1 LYKEKEMKLTIT
13 KTTLSL
19 AIAMMITTAAN
30 AAPDSARP
38 MSASTSPNAVGA
50 AASGLQKLNSVTVRC
65 PANITSQ
72 ATNAPSPWLPGAV
85 LMNVQSAAL
94 TSPSAP
100 VPQMICRYEGSGAT
114 WQIYR
119 NIQPEFKACSP
130 SGTTFVCTKP

>member
-1 LYKEKEMKLTIT
+1 MKFTIANA
-13 KTTLSL
+13 TLSL
-19 AIAMMITTAAN
+19 AAAMIVTTGVN

-38 MSASTSPNAVGA
+38 VSTATSPNAVGA

-65 PANITSQ
+65 PATISSQ

-100 VPQMICRYEGSGAT
+100 VPQMICRYEGSGAS

-119 NIQPEFKACSP
+119 NIQPEFKTCSP
-130 SGTTFVCTKP
+130 SGTSFVCTKP